1 MEHTVSPEHVG
12 PVEWHIARMQDYAVS
27 GRLSR
32 VSECLAGSSEGCGRQ
47 KTPGVE
53 GNLALE
59 QGGSP
64 SFVLQISADASVYVR
79 SYQTPAAP
87 IKDTSPCIN
96 VIDQWQNMAH
106 GSETYSSKLYNCKE

>member
-32 VSECLAGSSEGCGRQ
+32 VSECLAGSSEGCGCQ

-59 QGGSP
+59 QGGLHHSC
-64 SFVLQISADASVYVR
+64 SR
-79 SYQTPAAP
+79 SQPTRRCMSAP
-87 IKDTSPCIN
+87 IKRLQLP
-96 VIDQWQNMAH
+96 
-106 GSETYSSKLYNCKE
+106 